1 MPLLRR
7 GSRLLSGHGLAGAVQ
22 SHLGIHTQASLRV
35 FAESLFFQVI
45 SFPTGFTVQLPRA
58 FELRQFKWGRFQR
71 SVSEVGL
78 KPTAKSSHQKSQQLL
93 NTPSKLLVRTWS
105 AVGPFSCPQAF
116 GCPSAQWICTSWSP
130 CCSRHAAPRTQ
141 PVCLNIG
148 LGMAHF
154 GFDSEAI
161 PHAMGDTPPYRGQI
175 SENSH
180 FHPSDR
186 ERQKNGLA
194 EMEEV

>member
-1 MPLLRR
+1 MR
-7 GSRLLSGHGLAGAVQ
+7 GVFTAHQNPGAVLLPCGGHVGAGDP
-22 SHLGIHTQASLRV
+22 SCVEEGLK
-35 FAESLFFQVI
+35 VI
-45 SFPTGFTVQLPRA
+45 SFPRTEEHPRHELLLQALPTVCHSCAREAACSQDMVWLA
-58 FELRQFKWGRFQR
+58 
-71 SVSEVGL
+71 
-78 KPTAKSSHQKSQQLL
+78 QKSQQLL

-130 CCSRHAAPRTQ
+130 CCSRHAVPRTQ

-180 FHPSDR
+180 FHPSDC